1 MGMSRRQL
9 HKCLARVHLHL
20 LQQPSVAQ
28 QHRGVLACAGDT
40 SDYYRS
46 IRNLRTRLTRILR
59 TLSEANVA
67 TIWPQV
73 EAVQAVLGS

>member
-28 QHRGVLACAGDT
+28 QRRGVLACAGDT
-40 SDYYRS
+40 RSYYRS
-46 IRNLRTRLTRILR
+46 IVILITHLTRILR
-59 TLSEANVA
+59 TVLEANNA

-73 EAVQAVLGS
+73 EAVQAVSGS